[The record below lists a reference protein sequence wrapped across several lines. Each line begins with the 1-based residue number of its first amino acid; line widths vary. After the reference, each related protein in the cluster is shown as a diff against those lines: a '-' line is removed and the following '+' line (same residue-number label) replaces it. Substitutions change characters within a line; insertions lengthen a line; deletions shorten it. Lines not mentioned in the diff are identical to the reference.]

1 MIKLS
6 NHTVNNIFLSVIF
19 TVLLTNCQRVS
30 IQETDIPDSERSISA
45 TKIINRST
53 STAEESRFI
62 TETIAPNKITRP
74 TKTSTLDPT
83 PTWTPLPTLSEQAAK
98 KQIDQLLTD
107 NGGCELPC
115 VWGLVPGETSW
126 FEAEQF
132 LQSFMEIKYQGEGT
146 PLKGVLIAF
155 EYERKENLERQS
167 IQLRVENYKVTAFW
181 LSPPATKIRY
191 RLEQILTRYGEPE
204 EIYITTYPYSPVKNI
219 LPFDMILY
227 YPEYG
232 FSALYNYNAKNTGDH
247 LRVCPTSQRIGPDLR
262 IWNPQTEV
270 SLKEVYPDYFPGGRA
285 KLSIDEALGID
296 IGQFTNEFRKDDTTN
311 CFITPNELWE

>member
-6 NHTVNNIFLSVIF
+6 NHTINNIFLCVIF

-30 IQETDIPDSERSISA
+30 MQETDIPDSERSISA

-53 STAEESRFI
+53 STVEESRFI
-62 TETIAPNKITRP
+62 TETVVPTQTTRP
-74 TKTSTLDPT
+74 TRTSTLIPT
-83 PTWTPLPTLSEQAAK
+83 STWTPLPTLSEQAAK

-115 VWGLVPGETSW
+115 VWGLVPKETSW

-132 LQSFMEIKYQGEGT
+132 LQSFMKIKYQGEGT
-146 PLKGVLIAF
+146 PLKGVLVAF
-155 EYERKENLERQS
+155 EYKRKENLERQS
-167 IQLRVENYKVTAFW
+167 IQLRVENYQVTGFW
-181 LSPPATKIRY
+181 LSPPTTKIRY
-191 RLEQILTRYGEPE
+191 RLDQILARYGKPE
-204 EIYITTYPYSPVKNI
+204 EIYITTYPYSRVKDI

-232 FSALYNYNAKNTGDH
+232 FSALFNYNAKNTGDH
-247 LRVCPTSQRIGPDLR
+247 LWVCPTSQPISPDLR
-262 IWNPQTEV
+262 IWDPQTEV

-285 KLSIDEALGID
+285 KLSVDKALGID

-311 CFITPNELWE
+311 CFVTLNELWE